1 MESKGTRK
9 VFHAGRAEYA
19 ALKQLG
25 EAFVM
30 RMMTRR
36 QLLARAFL
44 VLIVLLL
51 TAVGYYWTEIA
62 RVYHVIRLF
71 ERDLI
76 VGNFRAMDAM
86 FQTTSVRRADRP
98 HEFVLVPRDLPRS
111 YQYKGESKDLARFLE
126 ETGTTGLV
134 VLRDGAISYEQYFR
148 GQSAQSKTI
157 SWSVAKSFISALVGI
172 AVAEGRIRDIG
183 DPISNYVPR
192 LRGSGYDG
200 VPIKRVLQMASGI
213 RFNEDYGDFWSDINR
228 LGRAIAF
235 NTSLDEFVASLEREY
250 EPGSCHHYVSMDT
263 QALGMLLRAATGEA
277 LASYL
282 ESRIWRRI
290 GMESDAYWLI
300 DRDGME
306 LAFGGLN
313 AVLRDY
319 ARFGQLVL
327 NEGAW
332 NGEQVVPR
340 EWFRAGTVH
349 SAPRECP
356 RHTPSLGLGYG
367 YQWWVPP
374 GEGDYLA
381 IGVYNQFVYVHPRH
395 RVVIAK
401 SSAYPDY
408 NRDGTDKEL
417 ESIAIFR
424 AIAAHVARQ

>member
-1 MESKGTRK
+1 
-9 VFHAGRAEYA
+9 
-19 ALKQLG
+19 
-25 EAFVM
+25 M
-30 RMMTRR
+30 RPKARR
-36 QLLARAFL
+36 QSVARAFL
-44 VLIVLLL
+44 GVLLL
-51 TAVGYYWTEIA
+51 LAATAYCWPEIL
-62 RVYHVIRLF
+62 RVNHVIRLF
-71 ERDLI
+71 EPDRI
-76 VGNFRAMDAM
+76 VGNFRSMEAM
-86 FQTTSVRRADRP
+86 FQTVPVGRAVRTHELPRA
-98 HEFVLVPRDLPRS
+98 PRELPRS
-111 YQYKGESKDLARFLE
+111 YVYKGETRDLARFLD
-126 ETGTTGLV
+126 ETWTTGLI
-134 VLRDGAISYEQYFR
+134 VLRDGAIAHEQYFR
-148 GQSAQSKTI
+148 GHTTASKTI
-157 SWSVAKSFISALVGI
+157 SWSVAKSFISALVGV

-200 VPIKRVLQMASGI
+200 VPIRRVLQMASGV

-228 LGRAIAF
+228 LGRAIAL
-235 NTSLDEFVASLEREY
+235 NTSLDEFVASLEREH

-263 QALGMLLRAATGEA
+263 QALGMLLRAATGET

-282 ESRIWRRI
+282 ESRIWKKI

-300 DRDGME
+300 DRNGME

-340 EWFRAGTVH
+340 EWLRAGTVH

-356 RHTPSLGLGYG
+356 RRTPGLGLGYG

-417 ESIAIFR
+417 ESIAVFR

>member
-1 MESKGTRK
+1 M
-9 VFHAGRAEYA
+9 RA
-19 ALKQLG
+19 
-25 EAFVM
+25 
-30 RMMTRR
+30 MTWR
-36 QLLARAFL
+36 QLLAKAFL
-44 VLIVLLL
+44 VLLVLLL
-51 TAVGYYWTEIA
+51 APIGYYWTEIA

-71 ERDLI
+71 ETDGI
-76 VGNFRAMDAM
+76 VGNFRAMDTM
-86 FQTTSVRRADRP
+86 FQTAPVRRADRP
-98 HEFVLVPRDLPRS
+98 YAFARAPRELPRS

-126 ETGTTGLV
+126 ETWTTGLV
-134 VLRDGAISYEQYFR
+134 VVQDGAIAHEQYFR
-148 GQSAQSKTI
+148 GQAAQSKTI

-172 AVAEGRIRDIG
+172 AIAEGRIKNIG
-183 DPISNYVPR
+183 DPISDYVPR
-192 LRGSGYDG
+192 LKGSAYDG
-200 VPIKRVLQMASGI
+200 VAIKHVLHMASGV

-263 QALGMLLRAATGEA
+263 QALGMLLRAATGET

-282 ESRIWRRI
+282 ERRIWKKI

-300 DRDGME
+300 DSKGME

-319 ARFGQLVL
+319 ARFGQLYL
-327 NEGAW
+327 NEGVW
-332 NGEQVVPR
+332 EGQQVVPR
-340 EWFRAGTVH
+340 GWLRAATVH

-356 RHTPSLGLGYG
+356 RRAPSMGLGYG
-367 YQWWVPP
+367 YQWWIPP

-417 ESIAIFR
+417 ESIAVFR
-424 AIAAHVARQ
+424 AIAAHVAGE